1 MKIKFLGASGTV
13 TGSSYILTSG
23 GGTSI
28 LIDLGMFQ
36 GPAEIDKLNYEPYDY
51 DTSTLAGAVLTH
63 AHLDHC
69 GRLPII
75 MKGGFKGNIY
85 MTPPTRDL
93 TELSLLDSA
102 KIAKEDKSQILYTT
116 ADVLGLIKQFV
127 TVEYHKEIHIGD
139 FIITFYDAGHILG
152 SASLE
157 IVDKHSLGNF
167 KQSLASQ
174 GPGKNPDSDIRKIIF
189 SADIGNYPAYLE
201 DATEFIKSGDAVVI
215 ETTYGDRLHPTES
228 PLEALQS
235 EINAVE
241 INGGTLLI
249 PSFSLDR
256 AQELLHMIMHFKKEG
271 KVLKET
277 PVILDSPMAEKATKI
292 YVDYPKY
299 FNPHIEAEYK
309 LGEMF
314 DFPGLEVTKDWRQSQ
329 ALHSRPEAKVIIA
342 GAGMMTGGRIVGH
355 AQYYLPFKS
364 TRLMIVGYQGE
375 GSLGR
380 ELLDGKTEVII
391 KGQKVLVNASVHDTQ
406 GLSSHADQSQL
417 MEWLKAINGVKKV
430 ILTHGDD
437 HSRVGFGE
445 RVKEELKITDI
456 TLPKLGDE
464 ITL

>member
-1 MKIKFLGASGTV
+1 MKIKFLGAAGTV

-23 GGTSI
+23 NGTSI

-36 GPAEIDKLNYEPYDY
+36 GPSEVDKLNYLPYDY
-51 DTSTLAGAVLTH
+51 DVSTLSGAILTH

-75 MKGGFKGNIY
+75 MNKGFKGSIY

-102 KIAKEDKSQILYTT
+102 KIAKEDKAQVLYTT
-116 ADVLGLIKQFV
+116 ADVINLVKQFV

-139 FIITFYDAGHILG
+139 FVVTFYDAGHILG

-157 IVDKHSLGNF
+157 IVDK
-167 KQSLASQ
+167 
-174 GPGKNPDSDIRKIIF
+174 NPSSDIRKIIF

-215 ETTYGDRLHPTES
+215 ETTYGDRLHPKDS
-228 PLEALQS
+228 PIDALQS

-241 INGGTLLI
+241 VNGGTLLI

-256 AQELLHMIMHFKKEG
+256 AQELLHMIMHLKKEG

-277 PVILDSPMAEKATKI
+277 AVILDSPMAEKATKI

-314 DFPGLEVTKDWRQSQ
+314 DFEGLEVTKDWRQSQ
-329 ALHSRPEAKVIIA
+329 AIHARPEPKVIIA

-355 AQYYLPFKS
+355 AMHYLPFPS

-380 ELLDGKTEVII
+380 ELLNGKTEVII
-391 KGQKVLVNASVHDTQ
+391 KGVRVPVKASVHDTQ
-406 GLSSHADQSQL
+406 GLSSHADQGQL
-417 MEWLKAINGVKKV
+417 MEWLKSINGVKKL

-437 HSRVGFGE
+437 HSRIGFKEKVVSELGLNDVILPTLGE
-445 RVKEELKITDI
+445 EV
-456 TLPKLGDE
+456 TL
-464 ITL
+464 

>member
-1 MKIKFLGASGTV
+1 MKIKFLGAAGTV

-36 GPAEIDKLNYEPYDY
+36 GPAEINKLNYLPYDY
-51 DTSTLAGAVLTH
+51 DVSLLSGAILTH

-69 GRLPII
+69 GRSPIL
-75 MKGGFKGNIY
+75 MTKGFKGNIY

-116 ADVLGLIKQFV
+116 SDVLALVKQFV

-139 FIITFYDAGHILG
+139 FIVVLRDAGHILG

-157 IVDKHSLGNF
+157 IIDKNSNSEIH
-167 KQSLASQ
+167 
-174 GPGKNPDSDIRKIIF
+174 KIIF

-215 ETTYGDRLHPTES
+215 ETTYGDRLHLVES
-228 PLEALQS
+228 PVEALQS

-256 AQELLHMIMHFKKEG
+256 AQELMHMIMHLKKEG
-271 KVLKET
+271 KVQNET

-329 ALHSRPEAKVIIA
+329 AIHARPEAKVIIA

-355 AQYYLPFKS
+355 AIHYLPMAS

-380 ELLDGKTEVII
+380 ELLNGKTEVII

-406 GLSSHADQSQL
+406 GLSSHADQGQL
-417 MEWLKAINGVKKV
+417 MEWLKAIKGVKMI

-437 HSRVGFGE
+437 HSRIGF
-445 RVKEELKITDI
+445 KEKVESELGITDI
-456 TLPKLGDE
+456 NLPELGDE
-464 ITL
+464 IQF

>member
-1 MKIKFLGASGTV
+1 MKIKFLGAAGTV

-36 GPAEIDKLNYEPYDY
+36 GPTEIDKLNYLPYDY
-51 DTSTLAGAVLTH
+51 DVSTLSGAILTH

-75 MKGGFKGNIY
+75 MSRGFKGSVY

-102 KIAKEDKSQILYTT
+102 KIAKEDKTQVLYTT
-116 ADVLGLIKQFV
+116 ADVISLVKQFV

-139 FIITFYDAGHILG
+139 FITTFYDAGHILG

-157 IVDKHSLGNF
+157 IVDK
-167 KQSLASQ
+167 
-174 GPGKNPDSDIRKIIF
+174 NPSSDIRKIIF

-201 DATEFIKSGDAVVI
+201 DATEFLQSADSVVI
-215 ETTYGDRLHPTES
+215 ETTYGDRHHPEES
-228 PLEALQS
+228 PIDALQS
-235 EINAVE
+235 EINAIEV
-241 INGGTLLI
+241 NGGTLLI

-256 AQELLHMIMHFKKEG
+256 AQELLHMIMHLKKEG

-314 DFPGLEVTKDWRQSQ
+314 DFEGLEVTKDWRQSQ
-329 ALHSRPEAKVIIA
+329 AIHARPEPKVIIA

-355 AQYYLPFKS
+355 AMHYLPFPT

-380 ELLDGKTEVII
+380 ELLNGASEVRI
-391 KGQKVLVNASVHDTQ
+391 KGVKVPVKASVHDTQ
-406 GLSSHADQSQL
+406 GLSSHADQGQL
-417 MEWLKAINGVKKV
+417 MEWLKSINGVKKL

-437 HSRVGFGE
+437 HSRIGFKEKVISELGLNDVILPTLGE
-445 RVKEELKITDI
+445 EV
-456 TLPKLGDE
+456 TL
-464 ITL
+464 

>member
-1 MKIKFLGASGTV
+1 MKIKFLGAAGTV
-13 TGSSYILTSG
+13 TGSSYVLTSG
-23 GGTSI
+23 SGQSI

-36 GPAEIDKLNYEPYDY
+36 GPAEIDKLNYLPFDCEV
-51 DTSTLAGAVLTH
+51 SKLSGVVLTH

-75 MKGGFKGNIY
+75 MSKGFRGSVY

-116 ADVLGLIKQFV
+116 ADVINLVKQFV
-127 TVEYHKEIHIGD
+127 TVDYHKETHIGD
-139 FIITFYDAGHILG
+139 FTITFYDAGHILG

-157 IVDKHSLGNF
+157 IID
-167 KQSLASQ
+167 
-174 GPGKNPDSDIRKIIF
+174 KNPSSDIRKVIF

-201 DATEFIKSGDAVVI
+201 EATEFIKSGDAVVI

-228 PLEALQS
+228 PIDALQS
-235 EINAVE
+235 EINAIEV
-241 INGGTLLI
+241 NGGTLLI

-256 AQELLHMIMHFKKEG
+256 AQELLHIMMHLKKDG
-271 KVLKET
+271 KIQVET

-292 YVDYPKY
+292 YVNYPKL
-299 FNPHIEAEYK
+299 FNDHIENEYK
-309 LGEMF
+309 LGQMF
-314 DFPGLEVTKDWRQSQ
+314 DFPGLEVTKDWKQSER
-329 ALHSRPEAKVIIA
+329 LHSRPEAKVIIA

-355 AQYYLPFKS
+355 AAHYLPNPT

-375 GSLGR
+375 GTLGR
-380 ELLDGKTEVII
+380 ELLNGKTEVVI

-406 GLSSHADQSQL
+406 GLSSHADQKQL
-417 MEWLKAINGVKKV
+417 LEWLKSIKGVKKLF
-430 ILTHGDD
+430 LTHGDD
-437 HSRVGFGE
+437 HSRIGFQE
-445 RVKEELKITDI
+445 KVKTELGINDI

-464 ITL
+464 MEF

>member
-1 MKIKFLGASGTV
+1 MKIKFLGAAGTV

-36 GPAEIDKLNYEPYDY
+36 GPSEVDKLNYLPYDF
-51 DTSTLAGAVLTH
+51 DVSTLSGAILTH

-75 MKGGFKGNIY
+75 ISKGFKDSVY

-102 KIAKEDKSQILYTT
+102 KIAKEDKTQVLYTT
-116 ADVLGLIKQFV
+116 ADVISLVKQFV

-157 IVDKHSLGNF
+157 IVDK
-167 KQSLASQ
+167 
-174 GPGKNPDSDIRKIIF
+174 NPSSDIRKIIF

-215 ETTYGDRLHPTES
+215 ETTYGDRLHPEES
-228 PLEALQS
+228 PIDALQS

-241 INGGTLLI
+241 VNGGTLLI

-256 AQELLHMIMHFKKEG
+256 AQELLHMIMHLKKEG

-314 DFPGLEVTKDWRQSQ
+314 DFEGLEVTKDWRQSQ
-329 ALHSRPEAKVIIA
+329 AIHARPEPKVIIA

-355 AQYYLPFKS
+355 AMHYLSFPT

-380 ELLDGKTEVII
+380 ELLNGTSEVII
-391 KGQKVLVNASVHDTQ
+391 KGVKIPVKASIHDTQ
-406 GLSSHADQSQL
+406 GLSSHADQGQL
-417 MEWLKAINGVKKV
+417 MEWLKSIKGVKKV

-437 HSRVGFGE
+437 HSRIGFSEIVEKDLG
-445 RVKEELKITDI
+445 ISDI

-464 ITL
+464 IDF

>member
-13 TGSSYILTSG
+13 TGSSYVLTSG
-23 GGTSI
+23 SGQSI

-36 GPAEIDKLNYEPYDY
+36 GPDEIDKLNYLPFDC
-51 DTSTLAGAVLTH
+51 DVSKLSGVILTH

-75 MKGGFKGNIY
+75 MTKGFNGSVY

-116 ADVLGLIKQFV
+116 ADVINLVKQFV
-127 TVEYHKEIHIGD
+127 TIDYHKEIHVGD
-139 FIITFYDAGHILG
+139 FIVTFYDAGHILG

-157 IVDKHSLGNF
+157 IVDK
-167 KQSLASQ
+167 
-174 GPGKNPDSDIRKIIF
+174 NPSSDIRKIIF

-201 DATEFIKSGDAVVI
+201 GSTEFIKAGDAVVI
-215 ETTYGDRLHPTES
+215 ETTYGDRLHPVES
-228 PLEALQS
+228 PIDALQS

-241 INGGTLLI
+241 VNGGTLLI

-256 AQELLHMIMHFKKEG
+256 AQELLHMIMHLKKEG
-271 KVLKET
+271 KIQSET

-292 YVDYPKY
+292 YVNYPKL
-299 FNPHIEAEYK
+299 FNDHIENEYK
-309 LGEMF
+309 LGQMF
-314 DFPGLEVTKDWRQSQ
+314 DFPGLEVTKDWRQSE
-329 ALHSRPEAKVIIA
+329 ALHSRTESKVIIA

-355 AQYYLPFKS
+355 AIYYLPNPS

-380 ELLDGKTEVII
+380 ELLNGKTEVII

-406 GLSSHADQSQL
+406 GLSSHADQKQL
-417 MEWLKAINGVKKV
+417 LEWLKSINGVKKLF
-430 ILTHGDD
+430 LTHGDD
-437 HSRVGFGE
+437 HSRIGFQE
-445 RVKEELKITDI
+445 KVREELGITDI

-464 ITL
+464 VVF

>member
-1 MKIKFLGASGTV
+1 MKIKFLGAAGTV

-23 GGTSI
+23 SGKSI

-36 GPAEIDKLNYEPYDY
+36 GPAEIDKLNYLPYDY
-51 DTSTLAGAVLTH
+51 DVSTLTGAILTH

-69 GRLPII
+69 GRLPIL
-75 MKGGFKGNIY
+75 MSKGFKGSIY

-93 TELSLLDSA
+93 AELSLMDSA
-102 KIAKEDKSQILYTT
+102 KIAKEDKSKVLYNTS
-116 ADVLGLIKQFV
+116 DVLNLVKQFV
-127 TVEYHKEIHIGD
+127 TVDYHKEIHIGD
-139 FIITFYDAGHILG
+139 FIVTFYDAGHILG

-157 IVDKHSLGNF
+157 IIDKTPS
-167 KQSLASQ
+167 
-174 GPGKNPDSDIRKIIF
+174 SDIRKVIF

-215 ETTYGDRLHPTES
+215 ETTYGDRQHPVES
-228 PLEALQS
+228 PIDALQA

-241 INGGTLLI
+241 VNGGTLLI

-256 AQELLHMIMHFKKEG
+256 AQELLHMIMHMKKEG
-271 KVLKET
+271 KIQKET

-314 DFPGLEVTKDWRQSQ
+314 DFPGLEVTKDWRQSL
-329 ALHSRPEAKVIIA
+329 AIHARTEAKVIIA

-355 AQYYLPFKS
+355 AQYYLPMAS

-380 ELLDGKTEVII
+380 ELLNGKTEVVI

-406 GLSSHADQSQL
+406 GLSSHADQGQL
-417 MEWLKAINGVKKV
+417 MEWLKAIIGVKKL
-430 ILTHGDD
+430 ILTYGDD
-437 HSRVGFGE
+437 HSRIGFKE
-445 RVKEELKITDI
+445 KVKSELGITDI
-456 TLPKLGDE
+456 TLPKLGDKV
-464 ITL
+464 IF

>member
-1 MKIKFLGASGTV
+1 MKIKFLGAAGTV

-139 FIITFYDAGHILG
+139 FIVTFYDAGHILG

-157 IVDKHSLGNF
+157 IVDK
-167 KQSLASQ
+167 
-174 GPGKNPDSDIRKIIF
+174 NPNSDIRKIIF

-228 PLEALQS
+228 PVEALLS

-271 KVLKET
+271 KIQKET

-329 ALHSRPEAKVIIA
+329 AIHSRPEPKVIIA

-355 AQYYLPFKS
+355 AMYYLPIAS
-364 TRLMIVGYQGE
+364 TRLMIVGYQAE
-375 GSLGR
+375 ASLGR
-380 ELLDGKTEVII
+380 ELLNGQTEVII
-391 KGQKVLVNASVHDTQ
+391 KGVKTEVKASVNDTQ
-406 GLSSHADQSQL
+406 GLSSHADQGQL
-417 MEWLKAINGVKKV
+417 MQWLKAIKGIKKV

-437 HSRVGFGE
+437 HSRIGFKE
-445 RVKEELKITDI
+445 KVTEELKITDI
-456 TLPKLGDE
+456 TLPNLGDE
-464 ITL
+464 IIL

>member
-1 MKIKFLGASGTV
+1 MKIKFLGAAGTV

-102 KIAKEDKSQILYTT
+102 KIAKEDKSKILYTT

-139 FIITFYDAGHILG
+139 FIVTFYDAGHILG

-157 IVDKHSLGNF
+157 IVD
-167 KQSLASQ
+167 
-174 GPGKNPDSDIRKIIF
+174 KNPDSDIRKIIF

-215 ETTYGDRLHPTES
+215 ETTYGDRLHPAES
-228 PLEALQS
+228 PLEALLS

-256 AQELLHMIMHFKKEG
+256 AQELLHMILHFKKEG
-271 KVLKET
+271 KIQKET

-314 DFPGLEVTKDWRQSQ
+314 DFPRLEVTKDWRQSQ
-329 ALHSRPEAKVIIA
+329 AIHARPEPKVIIA

-355 AQYYLPFKS
+355 AMHYLPIAS
-364 TRLMIVGYQGE
+364 TRLMIVGYQAE

-380 ELLDGKTEVII
+380 ELLNGSTEVII
-391 KGQKVLVNASVHDTQ
+391 KGVKTEVKASVNDTQ
-406 GLSSHADQSQL
+406 GLSSHADQGQL
-417 MEWLKAINGVKKV
+417 MQWLKAIKGVKKV

-437 HSRVGFGE
+437 HSRIGFRE
-445 RVKEELKITDI
+445 KVELELGIKDI
-456 TLPKLGDE
+456 VLPKLGEVIE
-464 ITL
+464 I

>member
-1 MKIKFLGASGTV
+1 MKIKFLGAAGTV

-23 GGTSI
+23 NGTSI

-36 GPAEIDKLNYEPYDY
+36 GPPEIDKLNYEPYDY
-51 DTSTLAGAVLTH
+51 DVSTLSGAILTH

-75 MKGGFKGNIY
+75 MSKGFKGNIY

-93 TELSLLDSA
+93 TELSLMDSA
-102 KIAKEDKSQILYTT
+102 KIAKEDKSKILYTT
-116 ADVLGLIKQFV
+116 ADVINLVKQFV

-139 FIITFYDAGHILG
+139 FVITFYDAGHILG

-157 IVDKHSLGNF
+157 IID
-167 KQSLASQ
+167 
-174 GPGKNPDSDIRKIIF
+174 KNPSSDIRKIIF

-201 DATEFIKSGDAVVI
+201 ESTEFLQSADSVVI
-215 ETTYGDRLHPTES
+215 ETTYGDRLHLKES

-241 INGGTLLI
+241 VNGGTLLI

-256 AQELLHMIMHFKKEG
+256 AQELLHMIMHLKKEG
-271 KVLKET
+271 KILAET

-292 YVDYPKY
+292 YVEYPKY

-309 LGEMF
+309 IGEMF
-314 DFPGLEVTKDWRQSQ
+314 DFDGLEVTKDWRASE
-329 ALHSRPEAKVIIA
+329 ALHQRPEPKVIIA

-355 AQYYLPFKS
+355 AIYYLPVSS

-380 ELLDGKTEVII
+380 ELLNGKTEVII

-406 GLSSHADQSQL
+406 GLSSHADQGQL
-417 MEWLKAINGVKKV
+417 MEWLKAIKGVKKLF
-430 ILTHGDD
+430 LTHGDD
-437 HSRVGFGE
+437 HSRVGFE
-445 RVKEELKITDI
+445 TRVKEELGITDI
-456 TLPKLGDE
+456 TLPKLGEE

>member
-1 MKIKFLGASGTV
+1 MKIKFLGAAGTV

-75 MKGGFKGNIY
+75 MKGGFKGSIY

-102 KIAKEDKSQILYTT
+102 KIAKEDKSQVLYTT
-116 ADVLGLIKQFV
+116 ADVLNLIKQFV
-127 TVEYHKEIHIGD
+127 TIEYHKEIHIGD
-139 FIITFYDAGHILG
+139 FIVTFYDAGHILG

-157 IVDKHSLGNF
+157 IVDK
-167 KQSLASQ
+167 
-174 GPGKNPDSDIRKIIF
+174 NPNSDIRKIIF

-201 DATEFIKSGDAVVI
+201 DPTEFIKSGDAVVI
-215 ETTYGDRLHPTES
+215 ETTYGDRLHPEES
-228 PLEALQS
+228 PLDALLS

-314 DFPGLEVTKDWRQSQ
+314 DFPGLEVTRDWRQSQ
-329 ALHSRPEAKVIIA
+329 ALHNRPEAKVIIA

-380 ELLDGKTEVII
+380 ELLNGKTEVII

-406 GLSSHADQSQL
+406 GLSSHADQGQL
-417 MEWLKAINGVKKV
+417 MEWLKAIKGVKKV

-437 HSRVGFGE
+437 HSRIGF
-445 RVKEELKITDI
+445 KEKVEQELGINDI
-456 TLPKLGDE
+456 TLPKLGEVIE
-464 ITL
+464 I